1 MAATMSPTATRC
13 IPPSYNSCMRSR
25 TLGAVALLVATL
37 GLAVAGQAQA
47 GGLAPV
53 IPSTTAPDLYVKV
66 NVTITNT
73 RFILSLHSGPRGADA
88 RFAIHNESDK
98 TNIFA
103 IGNEKYDTG
112 VQTGF
117 STAVKPGQTK
127 ILILFLD
134 IQGKLPY
141 YSGIKADHNNP
152 GMKGIFNIGPCS
164 HYEQITGVGEC

>member
-1 MAATMSPTATRC
+1 
-13 IPPSYNSCMRSR
+13 MRSR
-25 TLGAVALLVATL
+25 VVGAASVLLAVF
-37 GLAVAGQAQA
+37 AVAGQADA
-47 GGLAPV
+47 GGSALKA
-53 IPSTTAPDLYVKV
+53 PSTTAPDLFVKV
-66 NVTITNT
+66 NVTMTNT

-88 RFAIHNESDK
+88 RFDIHNVGTK

-117 STAVKPGQTK
+117 SASVKPGQSK

-134 IQGKLPY
+134 IRGKLPY
-141 YSGIKADHNNP
+141 YSGLRADHNNP
-152 GMKGIFNIGPCS
+152 GMKGVFNIGPCT

>member
-1 MAATMSPTATRC
+1 
-13 IPPSYNSCMRSR
+13 MRSR
-25 TLGAVALLVATL
+25 ILAAAAALVAV
-37 GLAVAGQAQA
+37 LAVAGQAQA
-47 GGLAPV
+47 GGHWPTV
-53 IPSTTAPDLYVKV
+53 PSTTAPDLYVKV

-88 RFAIHNESDK
+88 RFDIHNESNK

-103 IGNEKYDTG
+103 IGSEKYDTG

-117 STAVKPGQTK
+117 STEVKPGQSK

-134 IQGKLPY
+134 IRGKLPY
-141 YSGIKADHNNP
+141 YSGLPADRNNP
-152 GMKGIFNIGPCS
+152 GMKGIFEIGPCT

>member
-1 MAATMSPTATRC
+1 LVMA
-13 IPPSYNSCMRSR
+13 
-25 TLGAVALLVATL
+25 
-37 GLAVAGQAQA
+37 LAVAGPAQA
-47 GGLAPV
+47 GGHAPTA
-53 IPSTTAPDLYVKV
+53 PSTTAPDLYVKV

-88 RFAIHNESDK
+88 RFDIHNVSNK

-134 IQGKLPY
+134 IRGKLPY
-141 YSGIKADHNNP
+141 YSGLPADRNNP
-152 GMKGIFNIGPCS
+152 GMKGIFDIGPCT